1 MIFEAPA
8 CENEQVFETD
18 ASGTPVEVDD
28 LDASGLLTLL
38 TDRDHAERR
47 AARAKL
53 RLALQWCVLHPA
65 TDDTGFATW
74 EDASLPGTLGWD
86 EPLGGDGT
94 PRVAAFA
101 PEPFAAALGISTNS
115 GMRLLADALD
125 LVHRLPLLWA
135 RVQSLEIPAWRARPI
150 AEATRSLSRAA
161 AAHVDERLSSRG
173 LGTAEVEAEI
183 AQAVAEFHPERQA
196 AKERRSKETWEVA
209 LQHPTPADF
218 AGTST
223 LTATGDTLD
232 LSRFHDLVRDHATLL
247 SRLGDNDPYGAR
259 QAKALGHLADL
270 QPVLPIE
277 DGPAESDREG
287 RALASGA
294 ALTAAAVSS
303 ARRLAK
309 VRLYLHLDAA
319 AATPDAL
326 ESDDIVGRAERL
338 GPATA
343 ARVREWVGHAQVA
356 ITPVLDLHRSDAVDP
371 QDPPAWMRELV
382 TLRDPHCVFPHCRRD
397 SRWCDLDHVVPYDAE
412 GGGGQT
418 RPDNLAP
425 LCRRH
430 QRLKTYGRW
439 SYQRD
444 TDGSYVW
451 RDPTGRKYAVTR
463 DGTHPL
469 R

>member
-1 MIFEAPA
+1 M
-8 CENEQVFETD
+8 FETD

-28 LDASGLLTLL
+28 LDASSLLTLL

-74 EDASLPGTLGWD
+74 ADAALPGPQVWD
-86 EPLGGDGT
+86 EPLYRTDLGGDGT

-101 PEPFAAALGISTNS
+101 PEPFAAALGISTYA

-135 RVQSLEIPAWRARPI
+135 RVQSLEIPAWRARPV
-150 AEATRSLSRAA
+150 AEATRELSRVASAA
-161 AAHVDERLSSRG
+161 VDERLSSGG
-173 LGTAEVEAEI
+173 LGAADVEAEI

-196 AKERRSKETWEVA
+196 AKELRGKESWEVA
-209 LQHPTPADF
+209 LRHPAAADF

-223 LTATGDTLD
+223 LTAIGDTLD
-232 LSRFHDLVRDHATLL
+232 LSRFHDLVRDHAVLL
-247 SRLGDNDPYGAR
+247 ARLGDHDPYGAR
-259 QAKALGHLADL
+259 QSKALGHLADL
-270 QPVLPIE
+270 QPVLPQD
-277 DGPAESDREG
+277 DGPAATDREG

-294 ALTAAAVSS
+294 ALTAAAVSA
-303 ARRLAK
+303 ARRSAK

-319 AATPDAL
+319 AVGDDATQA
-326 ESDDIVGRAERL
+326 VGHAERL

-343 ARVREWVGHAQVA
+343 GQIREWVGHAQVT
-356 ITPVLDLHRSDAVDP
+356 ITPVLDLSQAGAVDP
-371 QDPPAWMRELV
+371 EDPPAWMRELV

-397 SRWCDLDHVVPYDAE
+397 ARWCDLDHVTPYDPDGSA
-412 GGGGQT
+412 GQT

-439 SYQRD
+439 SYVRD
-444 TDGSYVW
+444 SDGSYIW

-469 R
+469 RD

>member
-1 MIFEAPA
+1 M
-8 CENEQVFETD
+8 FETD

-28 LDASGLLTLL
+28 LDASSLLALL

-74 EDASLPGTLGWD
+74 ADIDLPGTLGWD

-101 PEPFAAALGISTNS
+101 PEPFAAALGISTDS

-135 RVQSLEIPAWRARPI
+135 RVQSLEIPSWRAQRV
-150 AEATRSLSRAA
+150 AEATRALSRAA
-161 AAHVDERLSSRG
+161 AAAVDERLSSGG
-173 LGTAEVEAEI
+173 LGAAVVEAEI

-196 AKERRSKETWEVA
+196 AKELRGKESWEVA
-209 LQHPTPADF
+209 LRHPAVSDF

-223 LTATGDTLD
+223 LTAVGDTLD
-232 LSRFHDLVRDHATLL
+232 LSRFHDLVRDHAVLL
-247 SRLGDNDPYGAR
+247 GRLGDHDPYGAR

-270 QPVLPIE
+270 QPVLPHD
-277 DGPAESDREG
+277 DGPAATDREG
-287 RALASGA
+287 RALASGV
-294 ALTAAAVSS
+294 ALTAAAVSA
-303 ARRLAK
+303 ARRSAK

-319 AATPDAL
+319 AVTDDAPG
-326 ESDDIVGRAERL
+326 DAGGAGDAGPIGHAERL

-343 ARVREWVGHAQVA
+343 GQIREWVGHAQVT
-356 ITPVLDLHRSDAVDP
+356 ITPVLDLARAGAVDP
-371 QDPPAWMRELV
+371 QDPPTWMRELV

-397 SRWCDLDHVVPYDAE
+397 SRWCDLDHVTPYDPE
-412 GGGGQT
+412 GGAGQT

-439 SYQRD
+439 SYLRD
-444 TDGSYVW
+444 SDGSYIW

-469 R
+469 RS